1 MDENDMSKLTDA
13 ELRADLNATL
23 GKIDEWNS
31 VTDQFRKHRDMVN
44 DELNRRMFNAVLK
57 AAPLK
62 PFCTVA
68 IKNISEDMMSIG
80 TFSISPT
87 VKILIGREVH
97 YAIFS
102 EGMAKIYKFI
112 G

>member
-1 MDENDMSKLTDA
+1 MDENDMKDLTDN

-23 GKIDEWNS
+23 GKIEEWNS
-31 VTDQFRKHRDMVN
+31 VIEQFKEHRDMVN

-62 PFCTVA
+62 PYCTMAV
-68 IKNISEDMMSIG
+68 KNIPESMMNIG
-80 TFSISPT
+80 TFSISTT